1 MWISKRTMHS
11 VFLEVFLNHGNGFA
25 HMAMNLGGLLAC
37 RLCGGGK
44 RVEKPDEKDS
54 VKTPKDIKQTL
65 TENIVQLKAMTD
77 PHASISNVINE
88 IVKIVPDV
96 KDNPT
101 APVLSLSKKATILVS
116 TMAISTRP
124 EQHIEFITEQVL
136 GERLEKLDNILRM
149 TVIAKKIP
157 LSFHSICY

>member
-1 MWISKRTMHS
+1 MK
-11 VFLEVFLNHGNGFA
+11 L
-25 HMAMNLGGLLAC
+25 LLAC

-77 PHASISNVINE
+77 PHASIINVINE
-88 IVKIVPDV
+88 IVQIVADV
-96 KDNPT
+96 KDNPN
-101 APVLSLSKKATILVS
+101 APVLSLPDAIPVSKKASILVS

-149 TVIAKKIP
+149 TVIAKKKSLC
-157 LSFHSICY
+157 LSIQYAIHTEYQDSKDIAPCNTICEFLL